1 MDRQPGRIG
10 YYLRNHGRNAQQPP
24 PSRPPNRVSKLLHK
38 IVSMAGLD
46 VNTPK
51 PTHIVLHQLSREL
64 EIGFEDGSHFRFSFE
79 FLRVHSPSAEVQ
91 GHSPEQAVLQVGKA
105 DVLITELEP
114 VGHYALR
121 PVFSDGHASGLYS
134 WDYLYR
140 LGQDQAQLWQ
150 QYLDELARRGLS
162 RS

>member
-1 MDRQPGRIG
+1 
-10 YYLRNHGRNAQQPP
+10 
-24 PSRPPNRVSKLLHK
+24 
-38 IVSMAGLD
+38 MAGLD
-46 VNTPK
+46 ANTPK
-51 PTHIVLHQLSREL
+51 PTHIVLHQRSREL
-64 EIGFEDGSHFRFSFE
+64 EISFEDGSQFRFSFE

-121 PVFSDGHASGLYS
+121 PVFSDGHSSGLYS